1 MQDRSTMG
9 EPPSF
14 AGKVVLISGCGQDL
28 SEATARLCAQHG
40 AAGVLLG
47 GRGVEQ
53 GQAVAAIVSAAGCP
67 AHFQPTDLT
76 KLDDCAALV
85 AKADQA
91 FGRIDVVIFSA
102 GMLPPRTNLE
112 SLADQFDHL
121 FAVNVRAP
129 FFLMRRAGEVMQ
141 REVTP
146 GVMVTIVGLPGA
158 GDPPLVASY
167 DAAQAALARLTASF
181 AADGAI
187 DSIRVLG
194 LDVSALPATPA
205 DRLVSPQA
213 IATAIARLASDHC
226 TVASGSVAPVDQLLA
241 TPARAGSQH
250 GARGAR

>member
-1 MQDRSTMG
+1 MRDMRGMG

-28 SEATARLCAQHG
+28 SEATARLCAHHG

-53 GQAVAAIVSAAGCP
+53 GQAVAAIISAAGCP

-91 FGRIDVVIFSA
+91 FGRIDVVVFSA
-102 GMLPPRTNLE
+102 GMLPPRTNLDT
-112 SLADQFDHL
+112 LADQFDHL
-121 FAVNVRAP
+121 FEVNVRAP

-141 REVTP
+141 REATP
-146 GVMVTIVGLPGA
+146 GVMITIVGLPGA

-167 DAAQAALARLTASF
+167 DAAQAALVRLTASF
-181 AADGAI
+181 AADGVI

-194 LDVSALPATPA
+194 LDVSTLPDARA
-205 DRLVSPQA
+205 DRVLPPQA
-213 IATAIARLASDHC
+213 IATAIALLAADDC
-226 TVASGSVAPVDQLLA
+226 PVPSGSVVPVEELLAAPV
-241 TPARAGSQH
+241 RA
-250 GARGAR
+250 

>member
-1 MQDRSTMG
+1 MQDRNAMG
-9 EPPSF
+9 APPSF

-112 SLADQFDHL
+112 TLADQFDHL

-141 REVTP
+141 REATP

-158 GDPPLVASY
+158 GDPALVASY

-194 LDVSALPATPA
+194 LDISALPDAPSG
-205 DRLVSPQA
+205 RLVPPQA
-213 IATAIARLASDHC
+213 IATAIALLASDRC
-226 TVASGSVAPVDQLLA
+226 PVASGAVVPIDQLPA
-241 TPARAGSQH
+241 TRARA
-250 GARGAR
+250 

>member
-1 MQDRSTMG
+1 MG

-91 FGRIDVVIFSA
+91 FGRIDVVVFSA

-141 REVTP
+141 REATP

-158 GDPPLVASY
+158 GDPPVVASY

-194 LDVSALPATPA
+194 LDVCALPGTPA
-205 DRLVSPQA
+205 DRLMSPQA

-226 TVASGSVAPVDQLLA
+226 PVASGSVVPVDQLLA
-241 TPARAGSQH
+241 APARAGSPH

>member
-1 MQDRSTMG
+1 MRDMSAG
-9 EPPSF
+9 GAPPSF

-76 KLDDCAALV
+76 KVDDCAALV

-91 FGRIDVVIFSA
+91 FGRIDVVVFSA
-102 GMLPPRTNLE
+102 GMLPPRTTLE
-112 SLADQFDHL
+112 TFAAQFDHL
-121 FAVNVRAP
+121 FEVNVRAP
-129 FFLMRRAGEVMQ
+129 FFLMRRAGEIMQ
-141 REVTP
+141 REATP

-158 GDPPLVASY
+158 GDPALIATY
-167 DAAQAALARLTASF
+167 DAAQAALARMTASF
-181 AADGAI
+181 AEDGAI

-194 LDVSALPATPA
+194 LDVSALPYA
-205 DRLVSPQA
+205 PQE
-213 IATAIARLASDHC
+213 IATAVALLASDHC
-226 TVASGSVAPVDQLLA
+226 TVASGLVVPVDQLPGTA
-241 TPARAGSQH
+241 ARA
-250 GARGAR
+250 RP